1 MRRVRGAA
9 LLTTALVLAAC
20 SGGAEEPGGD
30 DPSVPAE
37 DGGAAAG
44 AGTITVAI
52 GATASRGLDPA
63 NIANFTPSSEG
74 NFLPA
79 IFGMLAYLDAET
91 GDVVP
96 DLAESLEPSDDG
108 SVWTVTLRPGL
119 EFSDGTPLDAEAV
132 VYNYER
138 HQDPEVA
145 SRLAGTVEGM
155 SFAAVDETTVEI
167 TLPEPNY
174 HFDKT
179 LAVSLTYIGSPA
191 ALEEDPE
198 GFAREPVGAGPFM
211 VAEVVDD
218 SHLTLVRNDNYGGE
232 HTPSADEL
240 VFRVIPDPQQRVQ
253 AVTAG
258 EADIAVP
265 GSDMSHLDAGVE
277 QGLEATSVALS
288 GGTFFIFNTAQPPF
302 DDPLARQAV
311 STALNAQE
319 IVDIADG
326 GSEAVGIRSL
336 FAESSPFYDSGRLFA
351 GDDPAAAQDLLNEIA
366 EAGEPLSFTL
376 SMPQGGQWRRYGETV
391 QSRLSELDNVTVEVD
406 FLENAALASQVFGER
421 NYHMSGFN
429 LFMPD
434 PEPNLFNLIH
444 SEGRDNHSQ
453 YANPELDEAIEGV
466 WGAPDDD
473 ARADLYATIEEILIE
488 DVPVWPLKG
497 AAPYVLHHDGVSGLT
512 MHSEGALL
520 WDRVEV
526 SR

>member
-1 MRRVRGAA
+1 MKPGRVSAVALTAA
-9 LLTTALVLAAC
+9 LLLGAC
-20 SGGAEEPGGD
+20 SGGPEEAEGSDGTP
-30 DPSVPAE
+30 
-37 DGGAAAG
+37 DGGTTG
-44 AGTITVAI
+44 TSTITVAI

-79 IFGMLAYLDAET
+79 VFGMLAYLDAET
-91 GDVVP
+91 GEVVP
-96 DLAESLEPSDDG
+96 DLAESLEASDDG
-108 SVWTVTLRPGL
+108 SVWTLTLRPGL
-119 EFSDGTPLDAEAV
+119 TFSDGTPFDAAAV
-132 VYNYER
+132 VHNYTR
-138 HQDPEVA
+138 HQDPELG

-155 SFAAVDETTVEI
+155 EFEAVDETTVRI
-167 TLPEPNY
+167 TLPEPNF

-179 LAVSLTYIGSPA
+179 LAVSLTYIGSPTA
-191 ALEEDPE
+191 MEEDPE
-198 GFAREPVGAGPFM
+198 GFARAPVGAGPYM

-218 SHLTLVRNDNYGGE
+218 SHLTLVRNENYGGE

-253 AVTAG
+253 AVVAG

-265 GSDMSHLDAGVE
+265 GSDMSHLDAGVD
-277 QGLEATSVALS
+277 QGLEATSVQLS
-288 GGTFFIFNTAQPPF
+288 GGTFFIFNTARPPF
-302 DDPLARQAV
+302 DDPLARRAV
-311 STALNAQE
+311 STALDPQE

-326 GSEAVGIRSL
+326 GSEAVGLRSL
-336 FAESSPFYDSGRLFA
+336 FAESSPFHDASRLF
-351 GDDPAAAQDLLNEIA
+351 GGSDLDRAQALLDEIA
-366 EAGEPLSFTL
+366 AAGEPLSFTL
-376 SMPQGGQWRRYGETV
+376 ALPQGGQWRRYGETV
-391 QSRLSELDNVTVEVD
+391 QSRLGALDNVTVEVD
-406 FLENAALASQVFGER
+406 FLENAALAAQVFGER
-421 NYHMSGFN
+421 NYDMSGFN

-497 AAPYVLHHDGVSGLT
+497 AAPYVLHHDDVSGLT

-526 SR
+526 SG